1 MKDAIRLGLFE
12 RLFKQVRKNQPKFT
26 DILLLVA
33 HFTAP
38 PERPKHRR
46 CPNGTRFPAVQLV
59 KNPLQT
65 LKNIARPLNSEH
77 CVPELAKHEE
87 RLQKRVQVARGS
99 FILDPRVGR
108 LLLTRKFE
116 DAELHGKVGEFL
128 SLKNRAEVVGQAF
141 LKKLGL
147 REEWG
152 STAQHLQVHLDG
164 ALEQLSY

>member
-1 MKDAIRLGLFE
+1 M
-12 RLFKQVRKNQPKFT
+12 
-26 DILLLVA
+26 
-33 HFTAP
+33 
-38 PERPKHRR
+38 
-46 CPNGTRFPAVQLV
+46 
-59 KNPLQT
+59 
-65 LKNIARPLNSEH
+65 
-77 CVPELAKHEE
+77 PELAKHEE